1 MKDKNNTQHKILT
14 SYTTQQFIQKCQP
27 VCPLWSL
34 IGLPHVAELE
44 AEEVKLESEPEK
56 NPSHR
61 KKQEQK
67 LNEGNIN

>member
-27 VCPLWSL
+27 VCPLWNL
-34 IGLPHVAELE
+34 LGLLRVAELE

-56 NPSHR
+56 TP
-61 KKQEQK
+61 
-67 LNEGNIN
+67 